1 MFPKH
6 KLDPS
11 VTVWLDKLDEIPQ
24 LSKNVEDS
32 SLDAFQK
39 EAIAFLVKSQRG
51 LLGLAPRL
59 GKTPVSLLAAQEFG
73 GNTLVVC
80 PFPLLYAWKREIK
93 KWVGAESE
101 IWHGYLGY
109 GYENWIVTNYNTVL
123 NCMVRFDEKIEEKD
137 GKKRKIRINWRPVEQ
152 FMFDN
157 VIIDES
163 VLIKNRKAQR
173 SLAINTLTNKLKSV
187 KRVFLLSGNPITKFY
202 DDLWY
207 QFHVID
213 PKRFPAYWRFAE
225 EFCVVENKFWGT
237 SITNNKSDAAQRI
250 HREFKDIYFARTA
263 EQVGLPPG
271 WTFDILD
278 IPMEATQKRLY
289 AEMET
294 GFVAEL
300 PDGDK
305 LVAPN
310 ILAQI
315 TRLVQLASNPLLVG
329 GPDIHPK
336 WSAVVDLLEYEE
348 KPAIVWTNFIATAN
362 ALQKLLKSK
371 KYIARVLTGEVNNN
385 DRDTYVQEFQSGMVD
400 VIVAHPGVGKFG
412 LTLNAAKTAIYVERS
427 YNGDDY
433 YQSLHRVIL
442 ARVPSSPHIIILRS
456 NYTEEV
462 DGNVV
467 EKPTIDHVIHKVLG
481 FKLEN
486 SIQITTG
493 LIREVLG
500 V

>member
-1 MFPKH
+1 
-6 KLDPS
+6 
-11 VTVWLDKLDEIPQ
+11 
-24 LSKNVEDS
+24 
-32 SLDAFQK
+32 
-39 EAIAFLVKSQRG
+39 
-51 LLGLAPRL
+51 
-59 GKTPVSLLAAQEFG
+59 
-73 GNTLVVC
+73 
-80 PFPLLYAWKREIK
+80 
-93 KWVGAESE
+93 
-101 IWHGYLGY
+101 
-109 GYENWIVTNYNTVL
+109 
-123 NCMVRFDEKIEEKD
+123 
-137 GKKRKIRINWRPVEQ
+137 
-152 FMFDN
+152 
-157 VIIDES
+157 
-163 VLIKNRKAQR
+163 
-173 SLAINTLTNKLKSV
+173 
-187 KRVFLLSGNPITKFY
+187 
-202 DDLWY
+202 
-207 QFHVID
+207 
-213 PKRFPAYWRFAE
+213 
-225 EFCVVENKFWGT
+225 
-237 SITNNKSDAAQRI
+237 
-250 HREFKDIYFARTA
+250 
-263 EQVGLPPG
+263 
-271 WTFDILD
+271 
-278 IPMEATQKRLY
+278 MEATQKRLY
-289 AEMET
+289 TEMET

-362 ALQKLLKSK
+362 ALKKLLESK
-371 KYIARVLTGEVNNN
+371 KYVVRVLTGEVNNK
-385 DRDTYVQEFQSGMVD
+385 DRDTYVQEFQSGMID
-400 VIVAHPGVGKFG
+400 VIIAHPGVGKFG

-481 FKLEN
+481 FKREN

-493 LIREVLG
+493 VIREVLG